1 MVHFQLIQ
9 TLDFTSL
16 QALDT
21 LTNAFLYVNTAA
33 F

>member
-9 TLDFTSL
+9 TLDLTSL
-16 QALDT
+16 QVLDT
-21 LTNAFLYVNTAA
+21 LINAFLYVNTAA